1 MLLRRGTLADATSC
15 QKDDYKILLNDWP
28 YGIDLCVVHLVVWTK
43 FALPSDG
50 VTDHLLPE
58 SRAEI
63 EDFVSRTFGRVC
75 GKENVI
81 WFRNW
86 GALKSVHAVEHFHV
100 MLFDPPKEFV
110 DEVTGGNVSLAEK
123 VERGLVEL

>member
-1 MLLRRGTLADATSC
+1 M
-15 QKDDYKILLNDWP
+15 
-28 YGIDLCVVHLVVWTK
+28 HLVVWTK

-50 VTDHLLPE
+50 VTDDLLPE
-58 SRAEI
+58 SRAEL
-63 EDFVSRTFGRVC
+63 EDFVSRTFVRVC
-75 GKENVI
+75 GEENVV

-110 DEVTGGNVSLAEK
+110 DQVTGGDVSLAEK
-123 VERGLVEL
+123 VKRGMVEL